1 MANDK
6 TRDVSEGEKTQK
18 DSVGNQDKD
27 NSKRIWIFSSL
38 AFGVSILALIV
49 SWVGLNTAITGLVAT
64 TRPYL
69 SVESLTENT
78 TGDECVSVMIGVTNY
93 GELPATGVGVEK
105 ILLDGV
111 PWLGTDLIK
120 TPGVACT
127 IANVTVTTSGIVVGG
142 LPPERR
148 DLPNSVIF
156 YPKKHN
162 TFVLTVS
169 EDKWSKSIAPG
180 SVMEIKLDYSWGK
193 YDYWYTAA
201 CMLGANGEWSINLER
216 GN

>member
-27 NSKRIWIFSSL
+27 NSKRIWISIA
-38 AFGVSILALIV
+38 AFGVSILALII
-49 SWVGLNTAITGLVAT
+49 SGLGWNTANTGLIAT

-69 SVESLTENT
+69 SVESLTENS
-78 TGDECVSVMIGVTNY
+78 TGDEYVSVMIGVTNY
-93 GELPATGVGVEK
+93 GELPATGVEVDR

-111 PWLGTDLIK
+111 PWWGTDIIG
-120 TPGVACT
+120 TPEVT
-127 IANVTVTTSGIVVGG
+127 YTTEDNVTITTIGIVVGG
-142 LPPERR
+142 LPPEQR
-148 DLPNSVIF
+148 DLPNNIIF
-156 YPKKHN
+156 HPKKHN
-162 TFVLTVS
+162 TFVVTVS
-169 EDKWSKSIAPG
+169 KDKWSRSIAPG

-201 CMLGANGEWSINLER
+201 CMLEASGEWSINLER

>member
-6 TRDVSEGEKTQK
+6 TRDISEGEKTQK
-18 DSVGNQDKD
+18 DSAGNQDKD
-27 NSKRIWIFSSL
+27 KSKRIWIFSSFAL
-38 AFGVSILALIV
+38 AVSIAALII
-49 SWVGLNTAITGLVAT
+49 SGVGLNTAITGLVAT

-78 TGDECVSVMIGVTNY
+78 TGDGYVSVMIGVTNY
-93 GELPATGVGVEK
+93 GKLPATGVGVEE

-111 PWLGTDLIK
+111 PWKGTDLIK
-120 TPGVACT
+120 TPEVTYT
-127 IANVTVTTSGIVVGG
+127 IDNVTITVSGISVWG
-142 LPPERR
+142 LPPEQP
-148 DLPNSVIF
+148 DLPNNIIF

-162 TFVLTVS
+162 TFVVTVS
-169 EDKWSKSIAPG
+169 EDKWSRSIAPG

-201 CMLGANGEWSINLER
+201 CMLEANGEWSINLER